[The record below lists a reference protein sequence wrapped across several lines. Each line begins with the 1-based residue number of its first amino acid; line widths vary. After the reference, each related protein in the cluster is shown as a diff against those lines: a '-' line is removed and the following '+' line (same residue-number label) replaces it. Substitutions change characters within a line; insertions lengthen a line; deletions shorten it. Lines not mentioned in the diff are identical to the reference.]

1 MQKLVCS
8 SAQWSIGVT
17 QRQSHKYLICC
28 KEICSHN
35 LSGLEDLIMT
45 FWLVSQTLPS
55 KLGIF
60 DTPENERSN
69 CDRPA
74 PGVLSACESAYG
86 AHHFISWLE

>member
-17 QRQSHKYLICC
+17 QRQSHNHLIYC
-28 KEICSHN
+28 KDICSHN
-35 LSGLEDLIMT
+35 LSGLKDL
-45 FWLVSQTLPS
+45 SQTLPS
-55 KLGIF
+55 KLGYFKNTIF

-74 PGVLSACESAYG
+74 PGVLQACKSTRG
-86 AHHFISWLE
+86 AHHYNRWLE